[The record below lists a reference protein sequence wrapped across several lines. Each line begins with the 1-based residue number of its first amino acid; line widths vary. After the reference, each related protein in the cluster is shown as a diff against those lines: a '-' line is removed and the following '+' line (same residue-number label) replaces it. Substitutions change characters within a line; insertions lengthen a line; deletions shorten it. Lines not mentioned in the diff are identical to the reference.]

1 MSSSQP
7 LVKQVMRVKNPDHI
21 VEEADHGGLKRS
33 MGLFALLMFSVGSII
48 GTGIF
53 VILGEAIPK
62 AGPALGIASPR
73 MTKIPVPMMLPT
85 LNMSSANSPILRFS
99 PPWSASSTM

>member
-33 MGLFALLMFSVGSII
+33 MGLVALLMFSVGSII

-62 AGPALGIASPR
+62 AGPAAGSFRSAVPR
-73 MTKIPVPMMLPT
+73 TRRT
-85 LNMSSANSPILRFS
+85 TATSS
-99 PPWSASSTM
+99 SASSRCRAGAMQTSW